1 MAGLGVFQ
9 DGFNQVL
16 DNTGIGAQLVAQY
29 DQGNPFV
36 TWMANAGTALGEPVS
51 LGQVRQ
57 DAKDAIDN
65 GFAKVLDGTGIG
77 PKLVESY
84 QNGNKV
90 LEGMVDFTN
99 GVQKTN
105 DQIEAAMAS
114 GANIVKDNIETGL
127 QISAE
132 NIKNADF
139 KNNPFGAMQI
149 YGTEAVRGA
158 LNIATFG
165 GSEAAMKGI
174 ADKMFEN
181 DPNAAASIAGWTA
194 GVYERAGLVTDG
206 QTTQVPEVVRAAGSE
221 HVLPGSY
228 TAMIEE
234 QKALN
239 AASKAAPE
247 VKGSAKTIDTVN
259 IAPGS
264 YTAMKEMQKAQEA
277 QAAQMGTP
285 KMPEYTG
292 AVAGAQ
298 ISETGEILRHIDP
311 NKDDRLGAGTL
322 INTIQDAHY
331 GQPTPGHAI
340 HQVGNQDITNDMQRL
355 ADACHESS
363 DNAVHMIEK
372 TGLDFEGFRSPADQ
386 HVPAVEDRGFVNYT
400 HSLIESQR
408 MNRMSEAFKTIG
420 HNLDN
425 NTRAL
430 SDLINQR
437 HLNMDK
443 TAQRVAALGG
453 LGEGITAGATK
464 GLEMGS

>member
-1 MAGLGVFQ
+1 MADLGVFQ

-16 DNTGIGAQLVAQY
+16 DKTGLGAQLVAQY

-57 DAKDAIDN
+57 DAKDAINN

-90 LEGMVDFTN
+90 LEGMVNFTD

-105 DQIEAAMAS
+105 DQIEAAIAS
-114 GANIVKDNIETGL
+114 GANTVKDNIETGL
-127 QISAE
+127 QISAD

-174 ADKMFEN
+174 ADKMLEN
-181 DPNAAASIAGWTA
+181 DPNSAAAIAGWTA
-194 GVYERAGLVTDG
+194 GVYDRAGLVTDG
-206 QTTQVPEVVRAAGSE
+206 QTAQVPEVVRAAGSE

-234 QKALN
+234 QKALD

-277 QAAQMGTP
+277 QAAQMDIL
-285 KMPEYTG
+285 KVPENG
-292 AVAGAQ
+292 
-298 ISETGEILRHIDP
+298 H
-311 NKDDRLGAGTL
+311 LGAGTL

-340 HQVGNQDITNDMQRL
+340 HQVGNQEIANDMHRL

-386 HVPAVEDRGFVNYT
+386 HVPAAEDHGFVNYT

-420 HNLDN
+420 HNLDS

-453 LGEGITAGATK
+453 LGEGITAGVTK